1 MTEVVRLSDRAP
13 VACSDKPDLIA
24 WLRAWADG
32 LESGDYGDFRS
43 LVLVVET
50 TDGVLATLSQ
60 SIGCMDRLRLVGM
73 LHTAAHRRLD
83 GDARVEDLRDEA

>member
-1 MTEVVRLSDRAP
+1 MAEVVRLIDRAP

-32 LESGDYGDFRS
+32 LESGEYGDFRS
-43 LVLVVET
+43 LVLVIESA
-50 TDGVLATLSQ
+50 DGVLATLSQ
-60 SIGCMDRLRLVGM
+60 SLGELDRLRLVGM

-83 GDARVEDLRDEA
+83 GHAQVEHLRGEA